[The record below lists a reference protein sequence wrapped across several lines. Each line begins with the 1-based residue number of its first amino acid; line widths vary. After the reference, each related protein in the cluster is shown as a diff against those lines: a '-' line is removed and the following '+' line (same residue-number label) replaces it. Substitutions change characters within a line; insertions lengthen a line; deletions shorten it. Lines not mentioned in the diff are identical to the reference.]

1 MRWVVVLAVLF
12 VVGCSFRLPTPAQQ
26 AQLNEL
32 GAEQAELLEEIDAL
46 AVKLKKGEIT
56 LDEFKTAAQ
65 SLYAKVKVVE
75 ANIQKV
81 VDSGAPLWSV
91 IANGV
96 LTVALFLF
104 GGKRNLPVLVG
115 NVLERVGKKAKG
127 KK

>member
-1 MRWVVVLAVLF
+1 MRWLVVVALLF
-12 VVGCSFRLPTPAQQ
+12 VVGCAFRLPTPAQQ
-26 AQLNEL
+26 VQLNEL
-32 GAEQAELLEEIDAL
+32 RAEQSALLEEVDAL
-46 AVKLKKGEIT
+46 ALKLKDGEID
-56 LDEFKTAAQ
+56 LDEFKVQAAEI
-65 SLYAKVKVVE
+65 YAKVKIVE

-96 LTVALFLF
+96 LTLALFFF

-127 KK
+127 K